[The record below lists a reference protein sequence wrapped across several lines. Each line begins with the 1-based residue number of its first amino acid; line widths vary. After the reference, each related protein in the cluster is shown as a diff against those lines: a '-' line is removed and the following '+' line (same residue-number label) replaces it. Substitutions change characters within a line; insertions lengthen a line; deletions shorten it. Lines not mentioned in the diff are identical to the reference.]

1 MPMPKCGPISFL
13 WRQSSLQ
20 SCLRQ
25 LRHIQRSLD
34 PESMNSQS
42 LAHVFIV
49 TSLCLL
55 ERRSL
60 RLTRFNVYWIL
71 QHSKKVRPRLISSA
85 SRRPRLS
92 GCSWACEVQA
102 KCDVHRCLQHKA
114 PQYLMDCCTPVSHV
128 SGRQRLCSASRHYHD
143 IGAVRS
149 AVGSSLSLVRRAGA
163 RCQST
168 FEIRR
173 TVMITL
179 QSHWRRGCFE
189 DTRITSVLSGLE
201 VSSRRYAM

>member
-1 MPMPKCGPISFL
+1 MP
-13 WRQSSLQ
+13 SL
-20 SCLRQ
+20 SRLCACWSAEVYDWLASTCTEFYSTARKFDRGLSR
-25 LRHIQRSLD
+25 LRHDDLD
-34 PESMNSQS
+34 CLDVRERVKYKLS
-42 LAHVFIV
+42 V
-49 TSLCLL
+49 T
-55 ERRSL
+55 
-60 RLTRFNVYWIL
+60 
-71 QHSKKVRPRLISSA
+71 
-85 SRRPRLS
+85 
-92 GCSWACEVQA
+92 
-102 KCDVHRCLQHKA
+102 VHRCLQHKA

-149 AVGSSLSLVRRAGA
+149 AVGSSLLLVRRSGA

-189 DTRITSVLSGLE
+189 STRITSVLSGLE